1 MNNRHLIAVLA
12 GALAMSGAGLVVG
25 TGPARPKQEPPETP
39 DVEFENRQQRRAAEK
54 RARKLAKRAKQR
66 RMS

>member
-1 MNNRHLIAVLA
+1 MNNRHLFAVLA

-25 TGPARPKQEPPETP
+25 RGSARPKQEPPETP
-39 DVEFENRQQRRAAEK
+39 DVEYENRQQRRAAEK
-54 RARKLAKRAKQR
+54 RARKFAKQAKR